1 MDESVRK
8 SCWGLTAWA
17 VAGAACVI
25 VLALLLGD
33 IETAAVIAAN

>member
-1 MDESVRK
+1 MEEGVHK

-25 VLALLLGD
+25 FMALLLGD
-33 IETAAVIAAN
+33 VDSTVVMTAN